1 MKHQNLIIG
10 VLIAVIAAA
19 IGAVAYDIHARSAA
33 VSSKTSQKTAAAETS
48 KTETSQKTSA
58 ASDQSANQKTIVL
71 DPGHSAVMP
80 SGSEPVGPGA
90 GENKAK
96 DMVGTKGV
104 ATGVT
109 EYDFMLSL
117 ANKLK
122 PELEKRG
129 YKVVLTRTDSQSA
142 HSCTQRAQVANDNHA
157 DAFIRLHAN
166 AAESPAP
173 NGAMTINITAHSP
186 YTPST
191 YSQCRKLSDCVLN
204 AYCSAT
210 GAKREGVVERDD
222 LTGNNWAKVPTTLIE
237 VGHMTNPDE
246 DKRMQ
251 TDAYQAKMVQGI
263 ANGIDQFFKN

>member
-1 MKHQNLIIG
+1 MKHQNLIVA
-10 VLIAVIAAA
+10 VLIAIIAVL
-19 IGAVAYDIHARSAA
+19 IGAVAFDIHARNTAA
-33 VSSKTSQKTAAAETS
+33 STKKTSKKS
-48 KTETSQKTSA
+48 SQTSA
-58 ASDQSANQKTIVL
+58 ASDQAKTTQTAAQKTIVL

-80 SGSEPVGPGA
+80 SGNEAVGPGSS
-90 GENKAK
+90 ETKAK

-109 EYDFMLSL
+109 EYDFMLTL

-129 YKVVLTRTDSQSA
+129 YNVVLTRTDSSSA
-142 HSCTQRAQVANDNHA
+142 HSCIDRAQVANDNHA

-166 AAESPAP
+166 AAESAAP
-173 NGAMTINITAHSP
+173 EGAMTINITANNP
-186 YTPST
+186 YTKAT
-191 YSQCRKLSDCVLN
+191 YTQCRKLSDCVLD

-210 GAKREGVVERDD
+210 GAKREGVSERDD
-222 LTGNNWAKVPTTLIE
+222 LTGNNWATVPTTLIE
-237 VGHMTNPDE
+237 VGYMTNPDE

-263 ANGIDQFFKN
+263 ANGIDQFFK

>member
-1 MKHQNLIIG
+1 MKHQNLIMA
-10 VLIAVIAAA
+10 VLIAIIAVM
-19 IGAVAYDIHARSAA
+19 IGAVAYDVHARNTQTTA
-33 VSSKTSQKTAAAETS
+33 KTAKTAA
-48 KTETSQKTSA
+48 KTANKVSDK
-58 ASDQSANQKTIVL
+58 SDQNQTAQTASQKTIVL

-80 SGSEPVGPGA
+80 SGSEAVGPGA
-90 GENKAK
+90 SETKAK

-109 EYDFMLSL
+109 EYDFMLTL

-142 HSCTQRAQVANDNHA
+142 HSCIERAQVANDNHA
-157 DAFIRLHAN
+157 DAFVRLHAN
-166 AAESPAP
+166 AAESAGPS
-173 NGAMTINITAHSP
+173 GAMTINITANNP
-186 YTPST
+186 YTSAT

-204 AYCSAT
+204 AYVSAT
-210 GAKREGVVERDD
+210 GAKSEGVSERDD

-237 VGHMTNPDE
+237 VGYMTNPEE
-246 DKRMQ
+246 DKLMQ
-251 TDAYQAKMVQGI
+251 TDAYQAKMIQGI

>member
-1 MKHQNLIIG
+1 MKHQNLIMA
-10 VLIAVIAAA
+10 VLIAVIAVM
-19 IGAVAYDIHARSAA
+19 IGAVAYDVHARNTAASA
-33 VSSKTSQKTAAAETS
+33 KTSKSAKTSSQSTSADQTKTTQTAA
-48 KTETSQKTSA
+48 KKI
-58 ASDQSANQKTIVL
+58 IVL

-80 SGSEPVGPGA
+80 SGNEAVGPGA
-90 GENKAK
+90 SETKAK

-109 EYDFMLSL
+109 EYDFMLAL

-142 HSCTQRAQVANDNHA
+142 HSCIERAQVANDNHA
-157 DAFIRLHAN
+157 DAFVRLHAN
-166 AAESPAP
+166 AAESQTPS
-173 NGAMTINITAHSP
+173 GAMTINITANNP
-186 YTPST
+186 YTKST

-204 AYCSAT
+204 AYVSAT
-210 GAKREGVVERDD
+210 GAKSEGVSERDD

-237 VGHMTNPDE
+237 VGYMTNPEE
-246 DKRMQ
+246 DKLMQ

-263 ANGIDQFFKN
+263 ADGIDQFFKN